1 MNNEYS
7 VNTDV
12 PARRNRRS
20 HPRVVHPGRSP
31 GPAAPLPGAPDPARR
46 SAAARSACAGLAAL
60 LLVLLVLAALAAV
73 LGVVVLLDVL
83 HRRLVALLVGADHHE
98 LAEEVGVHV
107 RVGERAGAR
116 EELLDVC
123 LVRQVSGYQDSL

>member
-31 GPAAPLPGAPDPARR
+31 GHAAPLPGAPDPARR
-46 SAAARSACAGLAAL
+46 SAAAHSACAGLAAL
-60 LLVLLVLAALAAV
+60 LLVLLVPSHHAPGTPICFPTNSIGF
-73 LGVVVLLDVL
+73 LGSGSACEVMVGCL
-83 HRRLVALLVGADHHE
+83 ALLLLAGVLRLPMVAVG
-98 LAEEVGVHV
+98 
-107 RVGERAGAR
+107 
-116 EELLDVC
+116 C
-123 LVRQVSGYQDSL
+123 SC